1 MNPQHGQTS
10 LDYLNQ
16 IAPHTPKSSGF
27 RLNFRTV
34 ILGAIV
40 AVILVIILVA
50 ITSAIGGSKKEPWQ
64 QLSAKLTVTQGVVES
79 STNKLKNSQLR
90 SLNSDLKL
98 YLANTQRDLATPL
111 GQLDINPAKLPESVT
126 KKENSTGIT
135 ERLEDARLNA
145 KFDSTYAR
153 EMSYQLSTIQALYLK
168 LYKATGNTKTKAFL
182 DNAYKNIGPT
192 QKSFAEFS
200 ASNE

>member
-1 MNPQHGQTS
+1 MNPQQGQTS

-16 IAPHTPKSSGF
+16 ISPHAPKQSPFKFGM
-27 RLNFRTV
+27 RTV
-34 ILGAIV
+34 VLGAIV
-40 AVILVIILVA
+40 AIVLVIILIA
-50 ITSAIGGSKKEPWQ
+50 ITSSISSTNKGPWQ
-64 QLSAKLTVTQGVVES
+64 QLSAKLAATQVVVDS
-79 STNKLKNSQLR
+79 STNRLKNSQLR

-98 YLANTQRDLATPL
+98 YLTNTQRDLATPL
-111 GQLDINPAKLPESVT
+111 GLLDINPAKLPASVT
-126 KKENSTGIT
+126 TKENGTGMT

-153 EMSYQLSTIQALYLK
+153 EMSYQLATIQALYLK
-168 LYKATGNTKTKAFL
+168 LYKSTSSAKSKTFL
-182 DNAYKNIGPT
+182 DNSYKNLGPT